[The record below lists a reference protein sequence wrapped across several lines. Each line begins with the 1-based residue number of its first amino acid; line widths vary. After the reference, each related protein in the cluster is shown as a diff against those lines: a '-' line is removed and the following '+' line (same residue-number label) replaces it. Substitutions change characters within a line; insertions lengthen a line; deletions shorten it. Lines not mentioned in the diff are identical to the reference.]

1 METYADFRESYI
13 IQTFVNKV
21 NTKLWNNCRVYLTDD
36 FYYNVDQNSA
46 ILWISEK
53 LNALK
58 RSR

>member
-13 IQTFVNKV
+13 VQTFVNKV
-21 NTKLWNNCRVYLTDD
+21 NTKLWNDCRVYLTDD
-36 FYYNVDQNSA
+36 FYYKVDQNSA

-53 LNALK
+53 LNVLK